1 MKNIKRVPVVL
12 QMEAVECGAASLAM
26 ILAYYKRF
34 IPLEK
39 MRIDCNVTRDGSLA
53 KYIVKAAAKHGL
65 EAKAYKMDPEQIRQR
80 QDFPMIIHWNFN
92 HFVVLCG
99 FRGTDAVINDP
110 ASGRIRVPA
119 EVFDRSFTGIA
130 LCFQQGEAF
139 ERTGMPAQTGGFI
152 KKMCR
157 GQKSAF
163 VFIVVLGAAYSL
175 LNGLPPVF
183 YKIFTDRIL
192 LGGSPEWLP
201 ALLLAMLAAGVGMF
215 LTGSLQVLFARRL
228 QAQLRIREAAVFFR
242 KLLRLPAAFFDQR
255 FCGDIVSRQQD
266 GQEIISLFFERILPA
281 FMEVILML
289 CLYGLMFSLDV
300 RMSLVAAVAGVLQL
314 LAALLR
320 ARHYGNLG
328 RNLSRDSGK
337 LSGVKLSGIS
347 MIETIKASG
356 AEQGLLERIL
366 GYQTRYDNARLEL
379 EKSRIR
385 LGILP
390 GLMSGLSNGIILI
403 LGIYA
408 VFEGRQTIGT
418 LAAFQAF
425 LQLCFS
431 PMTSFAQGLQAAQE
445 MKGNVERVQDVL
457 EYEDDPLTG
466 GAALSGSDVLSGKKD
481 DPLPGSDVLPE
492 TKDDPLPEGNILS
505 GTENSPLPETGDAGR
520 LTGRLCVR
528 DISFGYS
535 PVTEPLI
542 REFSMEAEPGKVIA
556 LAGGS
561 GSGKSTVTKL
571 LCGLYPC
578 ASGEVLYD
586 DVRLEELDI
595 RLLRRSVAVVDQQI
609 ALFGGTVRDNITMW
623 DDSIRQEKVI
633 QACKDACIHQDIM
646 ARKHGYQHV
655 IREGGSDFSGGQ
667 RQRLEIARALVKDP
681 SVLIMDEATSA
692 LDVMT
697 EQKVME
703 AVRRRGMTCVVIAH
717 RLSTIRDADEII
729 MLERGVIKERGTHE
743 ELMAA
748 DGAYAALLRA
758 DEAGASPMKQE
769 SAEQADAQKGE

>member
-1 MKNIKRVPVVL
+1 MENVKRVPVVL

-53 KYIVKAAAKHGL
+53 KYIVKAAAKHEL
-65 EAKAYKMDPEQIRQR
+65 ETKAYKMDPEQIRQR

-130 LCFQQGEAF
+130 LCFRPGEAF
-139 ERTGMPAQTGGFI
+139 ERIGMPAQTGGFI

-157 GQKSAF
+157 GQKAAF
-163 VFIVVLGAAYSL
+163 VFVIVLGAVYSL

-201 ALLLAMLAAGVGMF
+201 ALLLAMLATGTGMLLAGG
-215 LTGSLQVLFARRL
+215 LQVLFAKRL

-281 FMEVILML
+281 LMEVILML

-300 RMSLVAAVAGVLQL
+300 RMSLVAAVAGILQL

-390 GLMSGLSNGIILI
+390 GLMAGLSNGIILI

-408 VFEGRQTIGT
+408 VFEGKQTIGT

-457 EYEDDPLTG
+457 EYEDDPLSG
-466 GAALSGSDVLSGKKD
+466 GAA
-481 DPLPGSDVLPE
+481 LPGSDVLPE
-492 TKDDPLPEGNILS
+492 T
-505 GTENSPLPETGDAGR
+505 ENAGR

-542 REFSMEAEPGKVIA
+542 RSFSMEAEPGKVIA

-561 GSGKSTVTKL
+561 GSGKSTVAKL

-578 ASGEVLYD
+578 ASGAVLYD

-667 RQRLEIARALVKDP
+667 RQRMEIARALVKDP

-697 EQKVME
+697 EQKVMD

-729 MLERGVIKERGTHE
+729 MLECGVIKERGTHE

-758 DEAGASPMKQE
+758 DEEGASPIKQE
-769 SAEQADAQKGE
+769 SAEQADVQKGE

>member
-1 MKNIKRVPVVL
+1 
-12 QMEAVECGAASLAM
+12 
-26 ILAYYKRF
+26 
-34 IPLEK
+34 
-39 MRIDCNVTRDGSLA
+39 
-53 KYIVKAAAKHGL
+53 
-65 EAKAYKMDPEQIRQR
+65 
-80 QDFPMIIHWNFN
+80 MIIHWNFN

-130 LCFQQGEAF
+130 LCFRPGEAF
-139 ERTGMPAQTGGFI
+139 ERIGMPAQTGGFI

-157 GQKSAF
+157 GQKAAF
-163 VFIVVLGAAYSL
+163 VFVIVLGAVYSL

-201 ALLLAMLAAGVGMF
+201 ALLLAMLATGTGMLLAGG
-215 LTGSLQVLFARRL
+215 LQVLFAKRL

-281 FMEVILML
+281 LMEVILML

-300 RMSLVAAVAGVLQL
+300 RMSLVAAVAGILQL

-390 GLMSGLSNGIILI
+390 GLMAGFSNGIILI

-408 VFEGRQTIGT
+408 VFEGQQTIGT

-457 EYEDDPLTG
+457 EYEDDPLSG
-466 GAALSGSDVLSGKKD
+466 GAA
-481 DPLPGSDVLPE
+481 LPGSDVLPE
-492 TKDDPLPEGNILS
+492 TENDPLS
-505 GTENSPLPETGDAGR
+505 GGAALPETENAGR

-542 REFSMEAEPGKVIA
+542 RSFSMEAEPGKVIA

-561 GSGKSTVTKL
+561 GSGKSTVAKL

-578 ASGEVLYD
+578 ASGAVLYD

-609 ALFGGTVRDNITMW
+609 ALFRGTVRDNITMW

-667 RQRLEIARALVKDP
+667 RQRMEIARALVKDP

-697 EQKVME
+697 EQKVMD

-729 MLERGVIKERGTHE
+729 MLECGVIKERGTHE

-758 DEAGASPMKQE
+758 DEEGASPIKQV
-769 SAEQADAQKGE
+769 SAEQADVLKGE

>member
-1 MKNIKRVPVVL
+1 MENVKRVPVVL

-53 KYIVKAAAKHGL
+53 KYIVKAAAKHEL
-65 EAKAYKMDPEQIRQR
+65 ETKAYKMDPEQIRQR

-130 LCFQQGEAF
+130 LCFRPGEAF
-139 ERTGMPAQTGGFI
+139 ERIGMPAQTGGFI

-157 GQKSAF
+157 GQKAAF
-163 VFIVVLGAAYSL
+163 VFVIVLGAVYSL
-175 LNGLPPVF
+175 LNGLPPIF

-201 ALLLAMLAAGVGMF
+201 ALLLAMLATGTGMLLAGG
-215 LTGSLQVLFARRL
+215 LQVLFAKRL

-281 FMEVILML
+281 LMEVILMF

-300 RMSLVAAVAGVLQL
+300 RMSLVAVAAGILQL

-390 GLMSGLSNGIILI
+390 GLMAGLSNGIILI

-408 VFEGRQTIGT
+408 VFEGKQTIGT

-457 EYEDDPLTG
+457 EYEDDPLSG
-466 GAALSGSDVLSGKKD
+466 GAALPETENDS
-481 DPLPGSDVLPE
+481 LPGGAVLPE
-492 TKDDPLPEGNILS
+492 TGN
-505 GTENSPLPETGDAGR
+505 TGR

-542 REFSMEAEPGKVIA
+542 RSFSMEAEPGKVIA

-561 GSGKSTVTKL
+561 GSGKSTVAKL

-578 ASGEVLYD
+578 ASGAVLYD

-667 RQRLEIARALVKDP
+667 RQRMEIARALVKDP

-697 EQKVME
+697 EQKVMD

-758 DEAGASPMKQE
+758 DEEGASPIKQE

>member
-1 MKNIKRVPVVL
+1 MENVKRVPVVL

-53 KYIVKAAAKHGL
+53 KYIVKAAAKHEL

-99 FRGTDAVINDP
+99 FCGTDAVINDP

-130 LCFQQGEAF
+130 LCFRPGEAF
-139 ERTGMPAQTGGFI
+139 ERIGMPAQTGGFI

-157 GQKSAF
+157 GQKAAF
-163 VFIVVLGAAYSL
+163 VFVIVLGAVYSL

-201 ALLLAMLAAGVGMF
+201 ALLLAMLATGTGMLLAGG
-215 LTGSLQVLFARRL
+215 LQVLFAKRL

-281 FMEVILML
+281 LMEVILML

-300 RMSLVAAVAGVLQL
+300 RMSLVAAVAGALQL

-390 GLMSGLSNGIILI
+390 GLMAGLSNGIILI

-408 VFEGRQTIGT
+408 VFEGQQTIGT

-457 EYEDDPLTG
+457 EYEDDPLLG
-466 GAALSGSDVLSGKKD
+466 GAA
-481 DPLPGSDVLPE
+481 LPGSDVLPE
-492 TKDDPLPEGNILS
+492 TVNV
-505 GTENSPLPETGDAGR
+505 GR

-542 REFSMEAEPGKVIA
+542 RNFSMEAKPGKVIA

-561 GSGKSTVTKL
+561 GSGKSTVAKL

-578 ASGEVLYD
+578 ASGAVLYD
-586 DVRLEELDI
+586 DDRMEELDI

-667 RQRLEIARALVKDP
+667 RQRMEIARALVKDP

-697 EQKVME
+697 EQKVMD

-748 DGAYAALLRA
+748 DGAYASLLRA
-758 DEAGASPMKQE
+758 DEEVASPIKQE
-769 SAEQADAQKGE
+769 SAEQADVQKGE

>member
-1 MKNIKRVPVVL
+1 MENVKRVPVVL

-53 KYIVKAAAKHGL
+53 KYIVKAAAKHEL

-130 LCFQQGEAF
+130 LCFRPGEAF
-139 ERTGMPAQTGGFI
+139 ERIGMPAQTGGFI

-157 GQKSAF
+157 GQKAAF
-163 VFIVVLGAAYSL
+163 VFVIVLGAVYSL

-201 ALLLAMLAAGVGMF
+201 ALLFAMLATGTGMLLAGG
-215 LTGSLQVLFARRL
+215 LQVLFAKRL

-281 FMEVILML
+281 LMEVILML

-300 RMSLVAAVAGVLQL
+300 RMSLVAAAAGILQL

-390 GLMSGLSNGIILI
+390 GLMAGLSNGIILI

-408 VFEGRQTIGT
+408 VFEGQQTIGT

-457 EYEDDPLTG
+457 EYEDDPLSG
-466 GAALSGSDVLSGKKD
+466 GAA
-481 DPLPGSDVLPE
+481 LPGSDVLPE
-492 TKDDPLPEGNILS
+492 TENDPLS
-505 GTENSPLPETGDAGR
+505 GDAALPETENAGR

-542 REFSMEAEPGKVIA
+542 RSFSMEAEPGKVIA

-561 GSGKSTVTKL
+561 GSGKSTVAKL

-578 ASGEVLYD
+578 ASGAVLYD

-667 RQRLEIARALVKDP
+667 RQRMEIARALVKDP

-697 EQKVME
+697 EQKVMD

-729 MLERGVIKERGTHE
+729 MLECGVIKERGTHE

-758 DEAGASPMKQE
+758 DEEGASPIKQE
-769 SAEQADAQKGE
+769 SAEQADVQKGE

>member
-1 MKNIKRVPVVL
+1 
-12 QMEAVECGAASLAM
+12 
-26 ILAYYKRF
+26 
-34 IPLEK
+34 
-39 MRIDCNVTRDGSLA
+39 
-53 KYIVKAAAKHGL
+53 
-65 EAKAYKMDPEQIRQR
+65 
-80 QDFPMIIHWNFN
+80 
-92 HFVVLCG
+92 
-99 FRGTDAVINDP
+99 
-110 ASGRIRVPA
+110 
-119 EVFDRSFTGIA
+119 
-130 LCFQQGEAF
+130 
-139 ERTGMPAQTGGFI
+139 
-152 KKMCR
+152 
-157 GQKSAF
+157 
-163 VFIVVLGAAYSL
+163 
-175 LNGLPPVF
+175 
-183 YKIFTDRIL
+183 
-192 LGGSPEWLP
+192 
-201 ALLLAMLAAGVGMF
+201 MLATGTGMF
-215 LTGSLQVLFARRL
+215 LAGGLQVLFAKRL

-281 FMEVILML
+281 LMEVILML

-300 RMSLVAAVAGVLQL
+300 RMSLVAAAAGILQL

-390 GLMSGLSNGIILI
+390 GLMAGLSNGIILI

-408 VFEGRQTIGT
+408 VFEGQQTIGT

-457 EYEDDPLTG
+457 EYEDDPLSG
-466 GAALSGSDVLSGKKD
+466 GAALPETEKD
-481 DPLPGSDVLPE
+481 SLPGGAVLPE
-492 TKDDPLPEGNILS
+492 TGN
-505 GTENSPLPETGDAGR
+505 TGR

-542 REFSMEAEPGKVIA
+542 RSFSMEAEPGKVIA

-561 GSGKSTVTKL
+561 GSGKSTVAKL

-578 ASGEVLYD
+578 ASGAVLYD

-609 ALFGGTVRDNITMW
+609 ALFRGTVRDNITMW

-667 RQRLEIARALVKDP
+667 RQRMEIARALVKDP

-697 EQKVME
+697 EQKVMD

-729 MLERGVIKERGTHE
+729 MLECGVIKERGTHE

-758 DEAGASPMKQE
+758 DEEGASPIKQE
-769 SAEQADAQKGE
+769 SAEQADVQKGE

>member
-1 MKNIKRVPVVL
+1 MENVKRVPVVL

-53 KYIVKAAAKHGL
+53 KYIVKAAAKHEL
-65 EAKAYKMDPEQIRQR
+65 ETKAYKMDPEQIRQR

-130 LCFQQGEAF
+130 LCFRPGEAF
-139 ERTGMPAQTGGFI
+139 ERIGMPAQTGGFI

-157 GQKSAF
+157 GQKAAF
-163 VFIVVLGAAYSL
+163 VFVIVLGAVYSL

-201 ALLLAMLAAGVGMF
+201 ALLLAMLATGTGMLLAGG
-215 LTGSLQVLFARRL
+215 LQVLFAKRL

-281 FMEVILML
+281 LMEVILML

-300 RMSLVAAVAGVLQL
+300 RMSLVAAAAGILQL

-390 GLMSGLSNGIILI
+390 GLMAGLSNGIILI

-408 VFEGRQTIGT
+408 VFEGQQTIGT

-457 EYEDDPLTG
+457 EYEDDPLSGGVALPETENDSLPG
-466 GAALSGSDVLSGKKD
+466 GAAL
-481 DPLPGSDVLPE
+481 
-492 TKDDPLPEGNILS
+492 
-505 GTENSPLPETGDAGR
+505 PETGNTGR

-542 REFSMEAEPGKVIA
+542 RSFSMEAEPGKVIA

-561 GSGKSTVTKL
+561 GSGKSTVAKL

-578 ASGEVLYD
+578 ASGAVLYD

-609 ALFGGTVRDNITMW
+609 ALFGGTVWDNITMW

-667 RQRLEIARALVKDP
+667 RQRMEIARALVKDP

-697 EQKVME
+697 EQKVMD

-729 MLERGVIKERGTHE
+729 MLECGVIKERGTHE

-758 DEAGASPMKQE
+758 DEEGASPIKQE
-769 SAEQADAQKGE
+769 SAEQADVQKGE

>member
-1 MKNIKRVPVVL
+1 MKNVKRVPVVL

-53 KYIVKAAAKHGL
+53 KYIVKAAAKHEL

-130 LCFQQGEAF
+130 LCFRPGEAF
-139 ERTGMPAQTGGFI
+139 ERIGMPAQTGGFI

-157 GQKSAF
+157 GQKAAF
-163 VFIVVLGAAYSL
+163 VFVIVLGAVYSL

-201 ALLLAMLAAGVGMF
+201 ALLLAMLATGTGMF
-215 LTGSLQVLFARRL
+215 LAGGLQVLFAKRL

-281 FMEVILML
+281 LMEVILML

-300 RMSLVAAVAGVLQL
+300 RMSLVAAAAGILQL

-390 GLMSGLSNGIILI
+390 GLMAGLSNGIILI

-408 VFEGRQTIGT
+408 VFEGKQTIGT

-431 PMTSFAQGLQAAQE
+431 PMTSFA
-445 MKGNVERVQDVL
+445 
-457 EYEDDPLTG
+457 
-466 GAALSGSDVLSGKKD
+466 
-481 DPLPGSDVLPE
+481 
-492 TKDDPLPEGNILS
+492 
-505 GTENSPLPETGDAGR
+505 
-520 LTGRLCVR
+520 
-528 DISFGYS
+528 
-535 PVTEPLI
+535 
-542 REFSMEAEPGKVIA
+542 
-556 LAGGS
+556 
-561 GSGKSTVTKL
+561 
-571 LCGLYPC
+571 
-578 ASGEVLYD
+578 
-586 DVRLEELDI
+586 
-595 RLLRRSVAVVDQQI
+595 
-609 ALFGGTVRDNITMW
+609 
-623 DDSIRQEKVI
+623 
-633 QACKDACIHQDIM
+633 
-646 ARKHGYQHV
+646 
-655 IREGGSDFSGGQ
+655 
-667 RQRLEIARALVKDP
+667 
-681 SVLIMDEATSA
+681 
-692 LDVMT
+692 
-697 EQKVME
+697 
-703 AVRRRGMTCVVIAH
+703 
-717 RLSTIRDADEII
+717 
-729 MLERGVIKERGTHE
+729 
-743 ELMAA
+743 
-748 DGAYAALLRA
+748 
-758 DEAGASPMKQE
+758 
-769 SAEQADAQKGE
+769 

>member
-1 MKNIKRVPVVL
+1 MENVKRVPVVL

-53 KYIVKAAAKHGL
+53 KYIVKAAAKHEL

-130 LCFQQGEAF
+130 LCFRPGEAF
-139 ERTGMPAQTGGFI
+139 ERIGMPAQTGGFI

-157 GQKSAF
+157 GQKAAF
-163 VFIVVLGAAYSL
+163 VFVVVLGAVYSL

-201 ALLLAMLAAGVGMF
+201 ALLFAMLATGTGMLLAGG
-215 LTGSLQVLFARRL
+215 LQVLFAKRL

-281 FMEVILML
+281 LMEVILML

-300 RMSLVAAVAGVLQL
+300 RMSLVAAAAGILQL

-347 MIETIKASG
+347 MIETIKASD

-390 GLMSGLSNGIILI
+390 GLMAGLSNGIILI

-408 VFEGRQTIGT
+408 VFEGQQTIGT

-457 EYEDDPLTG
+457 EYEDDPLSG
-466 GAALSGSDVLSGKKD
+466 GAA
-481 DPLPGSDVLPE
+481 LPGSDVLPE
-492 TKDDPLPEGNILS
+492 TENDPLS
-505 GTENSPLPETGDAGR
+505 GGAALPETENAGR

-542 REFSMEAEPGKVIA
+542 RSFSMEAEPGKVIA

-561 GSGKSTVTKL
+561 GSGKSTVAKL

-578 ASGEVLYD
+578 ASGAVLYD

-667 RQRLEIARALVKDP
+667 RQRMEIARALVKDP

-697 EQKVME
+697 EQKVMD

-729 MLERGVIKERGTHE
+729 MLECGVIKERGTHE

-758 DEAGASPMKQE
+758 DEEGASPIKQE
-769 SAEQADAQKGE
+769 SAEQADVQKGE

>member
-1 MKNIKRVPVVL
+1 MENVKRVPVVL

-53 KYIVKAAAKHGL
+53 KYIVKAAAKHEL

-119 EVFDRSFTGIA
+119 EVFDRLFTGIA
-130 LCFQQGEAF
+130 LCFRPGEAF
-139 ERTGMPAQTGGFI
+139 ERIGMPAQTGGFI

-157 GQKSAF
+157 GQKAAF
-163 VFIVVLGAAYSL
+163 VFVIVLGAVYSL

-201 ALLLAMLAAGVGMF
+201 ALLLAMLATGTGMLLAGG
-215 LTGSLQVLFARRL
+215 LQVLFAKRL
-228 QAQLRIREAAVFFR
+228 QAQLRIREAAVFFQM
-242 KLLRLPAAFFDQR
+242 LLRLPAAFFDQR

-281 FMEVILML
+281 LMEVILML

-300 RMSLVAAVAGVLQL
+300 RMSLVAAAAGILQL

-390 GLMSGLSNGIILI
+390 GLMAGLSNGIILI

-408 VFEGRQTIGT
+408 VFEGQQTIGT

-457 EYEDDPLTG
+457 EYEDDPLSG
-466 GAALSGSDVLSGKKD
+466 GAALPETENDS
-481 DPLPGSDVLPE
+481 LPGGAVLPE
-492 TKDDPLPEGNILS
+492 TGN
-505 GTENSPLPETGDAGR
+505 TGR

-542 REFSMEAEPGKVIA
+542 RSFSMEAEPGKVIA

-561 GSGKSTVTKL
+561 GSGKSTVAKL

-578 ASGEVLYD
+578 ASGAVLYD

-667 RQRLEIARALVKDP
+667 RQRMEIARALVKDP

-697 EQKVME
+697 EQKVMD

-729 MLERGVIKERGTHE
+729 MLECGVIKERGTHE

-758 DEAGASPMKQE
+758 DEEGASPIKQE
-769 SAEQADAQKGE
+769 SAEQADVQKGE

>member
-1 MKNIKRVPVVL
+1 MENVKRVPVVL

-53 KYIVKAAAKHGL
+53 KYIVKAAAKHEL
-65 EAKAYKMDPEQIRQR
+65 ETKAYKMDPEQIRQR

-130 LCFQQGEAF
+130 LCFRPGEAF
-139 ERTGMPAQTGGFI
+139 ERIGMPAQTGGFI

-157 GQKSAF
+157 GQKAAF
-163 VFIVVLGAAYSL
+163 VFVIVLGAVYSL

-201 ALLLAMLAAGVGMF
+201 ALLLAMLATGTGMLLAGG
-215 LTGSLQVLFARRL
+215 LQVLFAKRL

-281 FMEVILML
+281 LMEVILML

-300 RMSLVAAVAGVLQL
+300 RMSLVAAVAGILQL

-390 GLMSGLSNGIILI
+390 GLMAGLSNGIILI

-408 VFEGRQTIGT
+408 VFEGQQTIGT

-457 EYEDDPLTG
+457 EYEDDPLSG
-466 GAALSGSDVLSGKKD
+466 GAA
-481 DPLPGSDVLPE
+481 LPGSDVLPE
-492 TKDDPLPEGNILS
+492 T
-505 GTENSPLPETGDAGR
+505 ENAGR

-542 REFSMEAEPGKVIA
+542 RSFSMEAEPGKVIA

-561 GSGKSTVTKL
+561 GSGKSTVAKL

-578 ASGEVLYD
+578 ASGAVLYD

-667 RQRLEIARALVKDP
+667 RQRMEIARALVKDP

-697 EQKVME
+697 EQKVMD

-729 MLERGVIKERGTHE
+729 MLECGVIKERGTHE

-758 DEAGASPMKQE
+758 DEEGASPIKQE
-769 SAEQADAQKGE
+769 SAEQADVQKGE

>member
-1 MKNIKRVPVVL
+1 MENVKRVPVVL

-53 KYIVKAAAKHGL
+53 KYIVKAAAKHEL
-65 EAKAYKMDPEQIRQR
+65 ETKAYKMDPEQIRQR

-130 LCFQQGEAF
+130 LCFRPGEAF
-139 ERTGMPAQTGGFI
+139 ERIGMPAQTGGFI

-157 GQKSAF
+157 GQKAAF
-163 VFIVVLGAAYSL
+163 VFVIVLGAVYSL

-201 ALLLAMLAAGVGMF
+201 ALLLAMLVTGTGMLLAGG
-215 LTGSLQVLFARRL
+215 LQVLFAKRL

-281 FMEVILML
+281 LMEVILMF

-300 RMSLVAAVAGVLQL
+300 RMSLVAVAAGILQL

-390 GLMSGLSNGIILI
+390 GLMAGFSNGIILI

-408 VFEGRQTIGT
+408 VFEGKQTIGT

-457 EYEDDPLTG
+457 EYEDDPLSG
-466 GAALSGSDVLSGKKD
+466 GAA
-481 DPLPGSDVLPE
+481 LPGSDVLPE
-492 TKDDPLPEGNILS
+492 TENDPLS
-505 GTENSPLPETGDAGR
+505 GGDVLPETVNVGR

-542 REFSMEAEPGKVIA
+542 RNFSMEAKPGKVIA

-561 GSGKSTVTKL
+561 GSGKSTVAKL

-578 ASGEVLYD
+578 ASGAVLYD

-667 RQRLEIARALVKDP
+667 RQRMEIARALVKDP

-697 EQKVME
+697 EQKVMD

-729 MLERGVIKERGTHE
+729 MLECGVIKERGTHE

-748 DGAYAALLRA
+748 DGAYASLLRA
-758 DEAGASPMKQE
+758 DEEVASPIKQE
-769 SAEQADAQKGE
+769 SAEQADVQKGE